1 MQAPESGM
9 KKAGT
14 ILLLV
19 GAIVSLVGVL
29 FLVAILGLLRILT
42 GSEGTDE
49 MFLGIGLVY
58 GILALLMVA
67 SSILGFLA
75 YGKARRG
82 DLHGAWILGL
92 VSSLLP
98 PVQAITLIGAILC
111 MVCPEHDAQQRGHA
125 AI

>member
-42 GSEGTDE
+42 GNEGTDE